1 MKRILLLFT
10 FLISFCSFV
19 SANEVTNA
27 KYNIIPLPKE
37 VKLDPIQKL
46 FTLKE
51 GSGICYDA
59 SNAECT
65 RIAQFLQ
72 EWVKQATDVSLQ
84 LTPDDKTASIKLRLV
99 SPATPKGKKSKKP
112 VTLTE
117 QQKESYTMKVTDKG
131 IELTAYEPA
140 GLFRAA
146 QTLRKSLPAKN
157 GLGLLFPFVEINDQP
172 RFSYRGVLLDCGRHF
187 FSVEFIK
194 QFLDVMALH
203 GCNQFHWHL
212 TEDQGWR
219 FEVEALPRLAKEGS
233 VREKTVIGPSRM
245 RIYDNIPYG
254 GYYTQEECRD
264 VVKYAA
270 ERYINIVPEVDM
282 PGHMQ
287 SALHVFPNLGCT
299 GGPYPVAPHW
309 GVMREVL
316 CGGNPQTLEFL
327 KTVFGELCDVFP
339 SPYIHIGGDECPK
352 ERWQKCPKCQAKI
365 KELGLTDESKEKVEG
380 GDNRGSQDGRSPEN
394 KLQSYINHEIE
405 QFLASKGRSL
415 IGWDEILAGGLTEDA
430 IVMSWRGTKGGV
442 AAAKQKH
449 RVIMSPNVF
458 AYIDHPQLKDYA
470 KSPRTT
476 DSYVVSCSKMY
487 SFEPLVPEELSEEE
501 GDCILG
507 VQANL
512 WTEHV
517 AYPEHALYQLL
528 PRLASM
534 CEVQWCK
541 PEQKDFEDWKK
552 RLPQLKKLYDKMGV
566 VYCNEVE

>member
-1 MKRILLLFT
+1 MKRLCFLLFACIAALT
-10 FLISFCSFV
+10 AMGQR
-19 SANEVTNA
+19 AN
-27 KYNIIPLPKE
+27 YNIIPLPKE
-37 VKLDPIQKL
+37 VKADTTQL
-46 FTLKE
+46 FTLK
-51 GSGICYDA
+51 GGMGIAYD
-59 SNAECT
+59 SNNPEIT
-65 RIAQFLQ
+65 RIAQFVRQ
-72 EWVKQATDVSLQ
+72 WVSEATGLQ
-84 LTPDDKTASIKLRLV
+84 LQMTPIDEKASIRLAIMT
-99 SPATPKGKKSKKP
+99 SDKKGKKAKQQPATP
-112 VTLTE
+112 LTE
-117 QQKESYTMKVTDKG
+117 QQKEGYTLTVDKTG
-131 IELTAYEPA
+131 ILISANEPV

-146 QTLRKSLPAKN
+146 QTLRKSLPIVKETA
-157 GLGLLFPFVEINDQP
+157 GIELPFVQITDQP

-194 QFLDVMALH
+194 QFLDAMALH
-203 GCNQFHWHL
+203 ECNQFHWHL

-219 FEVEALPRLAKEGS
+219 FEVKALPDLAKKGS
-233 VREKTVIGPSRM
+233 VREKSIIAPSKVRL
-245 RIYDNIPYG
+245 YDNIPYG
-254 GYYTQEECRD
+254 GYYTQEECRE

-270 ERYINIVPEVDM
+270 ERYINVVPEIDM

-316 CGGNPQTLEFL
+316 CGGNPETLTFL
-327 KTVFGELCDVFP
+327 KAVFGELCDVFP

-405 QFLASKGRSL
+405 QFLASRGRSL

-458 AYIDHPQLKDYA
+458 AYIDHPQLKDYS

-476 DSYVVSCSKMY
+476 DSYVVSCSKVY
-487 SFEPLVPEELSEEE
+487 SFEPLVPEELTKEE

-517 AYPEHALYQLL
+517 AYPEHALFQLL
-528 PRLASM
+528 PRLGAMS
-534 CEVQWCK
+534 EVQWCN
-541 PEQKDFEDWKK
+541 PEQKDFENWKA
-552 RLPQLKKLYDKMGV
+552 RLPQLKKLYDRMGLI
-566 VYCNEVE
+566 YCNEVE

>member
-1 MKRILLLFT
+1 MKRLLSLTTFLLLTIFA
-10 FLISFCSFV
+10 
-19 SANEVTNA
+19 SAQRA
-27 KYNIIPLPKE
+27 SYDIIPMPKE
-37 VKLDPIQKL
+37 VKVDTTQL
-46 FTLKE
+46 FTLT
-51 GSGICYDA
+51 SGMGIAFDQN
-59 SNAECT
+59 NAECV
-65 RIAQFLQ
+65 RIAQFLK
-72 EWVKQATDVSLQ
+72 EWTKEATGIELQQTPANAKSPIRFSLI
-84 LTPDDKTASIKLRLV
+84 A
-99 SPATPKGKKSKKP
+99 PAKKSKRDKKP
-112 VTLTE
+112 VALTE
-117 QQKESYTMKVTDKG
+117 QQEESYTLKVDKDG
-131 IELTAYEPA
+131 ILVTAYKPV

-146 QTLRKSLPAKN
+146 QTLRKSLPVTKDAKKVE
-157 GLGLLFPFVEINDQP
+157 FPFAEISDQP
-172 RFSYRGVLLDCGRHF
+172 RFTYRGVLLDCGRHF

-219 FEVEALPRLAKEGS
+219 FEVKALPDLAKKGS
-233 VREKTVIGPSRM
+233 VRQKSIIAPAKVRL
-245 RIYDNIPYG
+245 YDNIPYG

-264 VVKYAA
+264 VVRYAA
-270 ERYINIVPEVDM
+270 ERYINVVPEIDM

-299 GGPYPVAPHW
+299 GGPYVVAPHW

-316 CGGNPQTLEFL
+316 CGGNPETLTFL

-365 KELGLTDESKEKVEG
+365 KELGLTTEDVKVEG
-380 GDNRGSQDGRSPEN
+380 DGGRGSQDGRSAEN

-405 QFLASKGRSL
+405 QFLASRGRSL
-415 IGWDEILAGGLTEDA
+415 IGWDEILAGGLSEGA

-458 AYIDHPQLKDYA
+458 SYIDHPQLADLS

-476 DSYVVSCSKMY
+476 DSYVVSCSKIY
-487 SFEPLVPEELSEEE
+487 GFEPLVPEELTAEE

-541 PEQKDFEDWKK
+541 PEQKDFEGWKK
-552 RLPQLKKLYDKMGV
+552 RLPHLKKLYDKMGL

>member
-1 MKRILLLFT
+1 MKRLLSLTTFLLLT
-10 FLISFCSFV
+10 IYA
-19 SANEVTNA
+19 SAQRA
-27 KYNIIPLPKE
+27 SYDIIPMPKE
-37 VKLDPIQKL
+37 VKVDTMQL
-46 FTLKE
+46 FAIPNGT
-51 GSGICYDA
+51 GISYDQ

-65 RIAQFLQ
+65 RIAQFLK
-72 EWVKQATDVSLQ
+72 EWTKEATGLTLQ
-84 LTPDDKTASIKLRLV
+84 LTPDDKGAQIKLRLV
-99 SPATPKGKKSKKP
+99 SPAAPKGKKSKKP
-112 VTLTE
+112 VALTD
-117 QQKESYTMKVTDKG
+117 QQKESYTLKVTEKG
-131 IELTAYEPA
+131 IELTAYEPV

-146 QTLRKSLPAKN
+146 QTLRKSLPVTKDAKKIE
-157 GLGLLFPFVEINDQP
+157 FPFAEISDQP
-172 RFSYRGVLLDCGRHF
+172 RFTYRGVLLDCGRHF

-219 FEVEALPRLAKEGS
+219 FEVKALPDLAKKGS
-233 VREKTVIGPSRM
+233 VRQKSIIAPAKVRL
-245 RIYDNIPYG
+245 YDNIPYG

-264 VVKYAA
+264 VVRYAA
-270 ERYINIVPEVDM
+270 ERYINVVPEIDM

-299 GGPYPVAPHW
+299 GGPYVVAPHW

-316 CGGNPQTLEFL
+316 CGGNPETLTFL

-365 KELGLTDESKEKVEG
+365 KELGLTDESKVAVEG

-405 QFLASKGRSL
+405 QFLASRGRSL
-415 IGWDEILAGGLTEDA
+415 IGWDEILAGGLSEGA

-487 SFEPLVPEELSEEE
+487 SFEPLVPEELTAEQ

-534 CEVQWCK
+534 CEVQWCN
-541 PEQKDFEDWKK
+541 PEQKDFEGWKK
-552 RLPQLKKLYDKMGV
+552 RLPQLKKLYDKMGL

>member
-1 MKRILLLFT
+1 MKRLLSLTMFLLLTIFA
-10 FLISFCSFV
+10 
-19 SANEVTNA
+19 SAQRA
-27 KYNIIPLPKE
+27 SYDIIPMPKE
-37 VKLDPIQKL
+37 VKVDTMQL
-46 FTLKE
+46 FTLT
-51 GSGICYDA
+51 SSMGIAFDQN
-59 SNAECT
+59 NAECT
-65 RIAQFLQ
+65 RIAQFLK
-72 EWVKQATDVSLQ
+72 EWVKEATGIELQQTPANAKSPIRFSLI
-84 LTPDDKTASIKLRLV
+84 A
-99 SPATPKGKKSKKP
+99 PAKKSKRDKKP
-112 VTLTE
+112 VALTE
-117 QQKESYTMKVTDKG
+117 QQEESYTLKVDKDG
-131 IELTAYEPA
+131 ILVTAYKPV

-146 QTLRKSLPAKN
+146 QTLRKSLPVTKDAKKIE
-157 GLGLLFPFVEINDQP
+157 FPAVTITDQP
-172 RFSYRGVLLDCGRHF
+172 RFVYRGVMLDCARHF
-187 FSVEFIK
+187 FSVDFVK
-194 QFLDVMALH
+194 QYIDVMALH

-219 FEVEALPRLAKEGS
+219 FEVKALPDLAVKGS

-270 ERYINIVPEVDM
+270 ERYVNIVPEIDM

-299 GGPYPVAPHW
+299 GGPYPVAPYW
-309 GVMREVL
+309 GVMRDVL
-316 CGGNPQTLEFL
+316 CGGNPETLTFL

-365 KELGLTDESKEKVEG
+365 KELGLTTETVKVEG
-380 GDNRGSQDGRSPEN
+380 GDDRGSQDGRSAEN

-405 QFLASKGRSL
+405 QFLASRGRSL
-415 IGWDEILAGGLTEDA
+415 IGWDEILAGGLSEGA

-458 AYIDHPQLKDYA
+458 AYLDHPQLKDYG
-470 KSPRTT
+470 KQPRTT
-476 DSYVVSCSKMY
+476 DSYIVSCSKIY
-487 SFEPLVPEELSEEE
+487 SFEPLVPEELSDEE
-501 GDCILG
+501 DDYILG
-507 VQANL
+507 YQGNL
-512 WTEHV
+512 WTEQV

-541 PEQKDFEDWKK
+541 PEQKDFEGWKK
-552 RLPQLKKLYDKMGV
+552 RLPQLKKLYDKMGL